1 MSRYDISGTYR
12 QPEGRSY
19 RGMLEGSSYQGMAS
33 RHAALPETRKRLLA
47 AVRERSLRSRGGQ
60 MRPPPHALAPW
71 NADPGKAGR
80 REALILTLGFA
91 GFSFHFKAYCYATVL
106 PPEDLIP
113 LELIMIESKTIL
125 PRDDSTFLNSAQTDA
140 ERAERQRR
148 MMAAALGL
156 LVIGLAGVLYLERGF
171 WFPNDEQAQTQSQ
184 ETDATSFAAA
194 KKLAGTAHRK
204 KHSRAG
210 SNEAGSNQAGP
221 NQAVDTGDA
230 GAVTAT
236 RTVLP
241 PLQVEVIASNY
252 RRTLHPGTNSVLID
266 LRDGSSSHPAVTA
279 PPSDAP
285 VGAPVSDSAETGA
298 GVTRN
303 AADRAEVSSETT
315 SAVTHSVAPA
325 YPMLARQMKVQGKVV
340 LEAMIGRDGLIQDL
354 QVLSGPP
361 ILAGAAQEAV
371 KQWHFKPHY
380 QGAEAVE
387 TQTKITVNFTIS
399 TN

>member
-1 MSRYDISGTYR
+1 
-12 QPEGRSY
+12 
-19 RGMLEGSSYQGMAS
+19 
-33 RHAALPETRKRLLA
+33 
-47 AVRERSLRSRGGQ
+47 
-60 MRPPPHALAPW
+60 
-71 NADPGKAGR
+71 
-80 REALILTLGFA
+80 
-91 GFSFHFKAYCYATVL
+91 
-106 PPEDLIP
+106 
-113 LELIMIESKTIL
+113 MIESKTIL
-125 PRDDSTFLNSAQTDA
+125 PRDDGTFLSSAQTQA

-156 LVIGLAGVLYLERGF
+156 LVIGLVGVLYLERGF

-184 ETDATSFAAA
+184 EIDATAVAAA

-204 KHSRAG
+204 KHSRGG

-266 LRDGSSSHPAVTA
+266 LRDGSSSPPAAAA

-285 VGAPVSDSAETGA
+285 VGAPVSDSAETAA